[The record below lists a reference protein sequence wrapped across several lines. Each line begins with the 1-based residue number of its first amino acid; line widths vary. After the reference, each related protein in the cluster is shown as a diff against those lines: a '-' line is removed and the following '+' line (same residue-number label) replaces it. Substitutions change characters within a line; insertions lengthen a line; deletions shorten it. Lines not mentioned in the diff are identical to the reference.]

1 MRSVQC
7 QRRSRLQ
14 HSSSIALGI
23 ALKHPE
29 RKVYC
34 LDGDGAFIMHMGA
47 ISNIGSLSPANYYHI
62 LFNNGAHESV
72 GGQPTLGFQLDIPAI
87 ARACGYRHAFS
98 VTSESE
104 IQEALQH
111 LQLLDGPVLLEL
123 KVKIDSRTDLGRP
136 TTTTLENKECFMEFL
151 SHNE

>member
-1 MRSVQC
+1 MG
-7 QRRSRLQ
+7 

-23 ALKHPE
+23 ALKHSE

-47 ISNIGSLSPANYYHI
+47 ISNIGSLSPANYFHI

-87 ARACGYRHAFS
+87 AKACGYRHAFS

-111 LQLLDGPVLLEL
+111 LQSLDGPVQ
-123 KVKIDSRTDLGRP
+123 IGRASCR
-136 TTTTLENKECFMEFL
+136 ERV
-151 SHNE
+151 

>member
-1 MRSVQC
+1 MHFLS
-7 QRRSRLQ
+7 LQ
-14 HSSSIALGI
+14 
-23 ALKHPE
+23 
-29 RKVYC
+29 
-34 LDGDGAFIMHMGA
+34 
-47 ISNIGSLSPANYYHI
+47 SL
-62 LFNNGAHESV
+62 
-72 GGQPTLGFQLDIPAI
+72 
-87 ARACGYRHAFS
+87 
-98 VTSESE
+98 E